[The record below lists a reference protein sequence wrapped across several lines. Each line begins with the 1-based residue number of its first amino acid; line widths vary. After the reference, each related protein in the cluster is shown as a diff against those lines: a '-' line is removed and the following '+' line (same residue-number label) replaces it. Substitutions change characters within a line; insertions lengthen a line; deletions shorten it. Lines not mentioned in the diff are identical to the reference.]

1 VGVRTSQFSP
11 VEALE
16 RFHIGCR
23 GGLSRPYRHSGQ
35 QHRKREMKMSSG
47 SSRNAALDEG
57 HHLKNAG
64 FSGGY
69 VLRSGGNGWFS
80 TLSWECL
87 FLTIT
92 VKF

>member
-1 VGVRTSQFSP
+1 
-11 VEALE
+11 
-16 RFHIGCR
+16 
-23 GGLSRPYRHSGQ
+23 
-35 QHRKREMKMSSG
+35 MKMSSG